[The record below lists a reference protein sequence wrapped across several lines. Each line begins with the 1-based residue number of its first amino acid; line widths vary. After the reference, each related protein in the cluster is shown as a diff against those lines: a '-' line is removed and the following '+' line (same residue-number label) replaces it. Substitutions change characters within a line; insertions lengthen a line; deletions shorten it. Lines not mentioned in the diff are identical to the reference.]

1 MLDELYKRYGPEIE
15 EALRKYVAEGLP
27 KEFRAEFLYFIE
39 TGGKRLRPMITLL
52 FAEATGG
59 DWRAALPAAA
69 AVELVHN
76 YSLIFDDIID
86 RADLRRGRP
95 TVRKAFG
102 DSAAILIGIWYRE
115 AIERALLD
123 TPDPPRFAAMAS
135 EAIKAID
142 IGELYDILME
152 RGSRGDPLF
161 KAKRIRRVTLNEYI
175 EMVRLK
181 TGALMGLAAAFGA
194 ASSGAPSHLVESAR
208 RFGEQLGVAF
218 QIVDDVLDIFGK
230 EEEFGK
236 EIGKDIKE
244 HKFGNIVLLLGYER
258 LGDYIIDVLSRDVV
272 DEDDVKSLIDR
283 LRSSGVKDEAMRYAK
298 EFADRALAELA
309 NLPDSWARDAL
320 AELTRF
326 VLLRE
331 K

>member
-1 MLDELYKRYGPEIE
+1 MYQRYGPEIE
-15 EALRKYVAEGLP
+15 HALRKYVSEGLP
-27 KEFRAEFLYFIE
+27 EEFRDEFLYFIE

-59 DWRAALPAAA
+59 DWRTAIPAAA
-69 AVELVHN
+69 AVELIHN

-86 RADLRRGRP
+86 RADVRRGKP

-135 EAIKAID
+135 EAIRAID

-152 RGSRGDPLF
+152 RAGRSDPLF
-161 KAKRIRRVTLNEYI
+161 ISKRLRQVTLEKYF

-194 ASSGAPSHLVESAR
+194 ASSGAPNRLVETAR
-208 RFGEQLGVAF
+208 RFGEYLGIAF

-230 EEEFGK
+230 EDEFGK

-244 HKFGNIVLLLGYER
+244 HKLGNIVLLLGYER
-258 LGDYIIDVLSRDVV
+258 LGKSVLDILSREVIGAEEV
-272 DEDDVKSLIDR
+272 RKLIDELR
-283 LRSSGVKDEAMRYAK
+283 LSGVREEAMRYAQ
-298 EFADRALAELA
+298 EFAEKALSELS

-320 AELTRF
+320 AELTKF
-326 VLLRE
+326 VLVRE
-331 K
+331 R